1 MLTALQGKFE
11 NRQQAFTECAIS
23 NLADRVHVLNPD
35 GVHRAIKHDPFLVW
49 ACVSAALPHVSCQH
63 TISPLVSVL
72 IKLSIQLAHSDG
84 LWVEGHHSHFLKAA
98 CLIQPCHGL
107 AGETAR
113 LGLWYLAFNI
123 VPQLQKMSLLFVI
136 VENS

>member
-1 MLTALQGKFE
+1 M
-11 NRQQAFTECAIS
+11 
-23 NLADRVHVLNPD
+23 ADRVHVLNPD
-35 GVHRAIKHDPFLVW
+35 GIHRAIKHDPFLVW
-49 ACVSAALPHVSCQH
+49 ACVCAALRHVSCQH
-63 TISPLVSVL
+63 AISPLMSVL
-72 IKLSIQLAHSDG
+72 IKLPIQLAHSDG
-84 LWVEGHHSHFLKAA
+84 LGVEGHHSHFLKAA